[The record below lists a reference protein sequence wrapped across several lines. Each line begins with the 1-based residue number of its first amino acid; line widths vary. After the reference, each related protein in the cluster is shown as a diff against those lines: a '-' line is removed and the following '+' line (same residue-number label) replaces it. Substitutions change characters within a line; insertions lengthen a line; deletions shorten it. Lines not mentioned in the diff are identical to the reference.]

1 MLNKDRTEYSQ
12 NIINEQM
19 DYVKA
24 AYPFIKQVIKI
35 DPAENLLADYI
46 YGVDAI
52 GIDTRGNSHKI
63 QFKHR
68 EAGKNDLVLPAIKL
82 TGKNVEANNLGF
94 DYKGNTYTFRPY
106 ADIYVE
112 TIAGKHYSFTADE
125 LFSIEKLWADR
136 LQSGLTGVEPKYFY
150 NDNGEKF
157 FSGEFM
163 AFMPIEN
170 MQRSQQGL
178 LQIRF

>member
-12 NIINEQM
+12 NIIDDQM
-19 DYVKA
+19 SYVKA
-24 AYPFIKQVIKI
+24 AYPYIRQVIPI
-35 DPAENLLADYI
+35 DTAENLLADYI

-68 EAGKNDLVLPAIKL
+68 EPGKNDLVLPAIKL
-82 TGKNVEANNLGF
+82 TGKNVKENNLGF

-150 NDNGEKF
+150 NDDGEKF

>member
-12 NIINEQM
+12 NIIYEQM

-112 TIAGKHYSFTADE
+112 TIADKHYSFTANE

-136 LQSGLTGVEPKYFY
+136 LANGLSGVEPKYFY
-150 NDNGEKF
+150 NDKGEKF

-163 AFMPIEN
+163 AFMPTDT
-170 MQRSQQGL
+170 MQRSQ
-178 LQIRF
+178 